1 MQKYALK
8 RYKIKQ
14 MFIFTLTKIA
24 ICYKILIS
32 VIFERIVVT
41 MGLTLTEKILKSHLV
56 DGEFVKGQEIGIRID
71 QTLTQDATGTMAYL
85 EYEAMGVPRVRTEK
99 SVAYIDHNTLQSG
112 FENAD
117 DHRFIGSVCKKHGI
131 YFSRPGNGIC
141 HQVHLERF
149 GIPGKTLI
157 GSDSHTPTGG
167 GIGMIAIGAGGLDVA
182 VAMGGGAYYITYPK
196 IVKVNLTGKLSPW
209 VSAKDVILEV
219 LRRMS
224 VKGGVGKVIEY
235 CGEGV
240 KTLTVPERATI
251 TNMGA
256 ELGATTSIFPS
267 DETTLAFLKAQ
278 DRADVW
284 SELKAD
290 DDAVYDEQIDID
302 LSQLVPLA
310 ACPHSPDNVKSV
322 NEIGKLKI
330 DQVCIGSCTNSSYVD
345 MMKVAHILK
354 GKTVD
359 PSVSLAIAPGSKQ
372 VLNMIAENGALA
384 DMIAAGARILESA
397 CGPCI
402 GMGQS
407 PNSKGVSLRTFNRNF
422 EGRSGTK
429 DGQIYLVS
437 PEMAAVSALTGYL
450 TDPRT
455 LGDMPEFK
463 LPEHFKINDNMVV
476 PPADEADMDSVEVLR
491 GPNIKPFPQTSPLDD
506 SIDCQVSLKV
516 GDNITTDHIMPAGA
530 KILPLRSNIPA
541 ISQHCF
547 TVCDEDFPRRAK
559 NMGKSIIVGGS
570 NYGQGSSREHAALA
584 PLYLGIKAVLVK
596 SFARIHRANLI
607 NAGILP
613 LTFVNEADYDKINQG
628 DEIVLADVRADVE
641 ADMSKLTVVNK
652 TTGVEIPVLC
662 ELTGRTKDIILAGGL
677 LDYTREQLSK

>member
-14 MFIFTLTKIA
+14 LFIFTLTKIA

-41 MGLTLTEKILKSHLV
+41 MGLTLTEKILKAHLV